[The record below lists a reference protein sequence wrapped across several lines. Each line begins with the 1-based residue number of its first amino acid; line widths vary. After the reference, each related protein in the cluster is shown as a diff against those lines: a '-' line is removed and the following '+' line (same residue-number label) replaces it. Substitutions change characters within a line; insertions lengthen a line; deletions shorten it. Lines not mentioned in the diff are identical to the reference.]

1 MANEPA
7 SSTTATWIM
16 AERYMR
22 HIVSI
27 RDAVDINKRAL
38 RNLKESIGLRGYR
51 ISDKVTGTKATDSL
65 EASTLELMERMDRIK
80 EDLPRFEADL
90 KEAMRPIQKL
100 SKADQALI
108 EREYLTPKTA
118 TLALPYRKA
127 KQHSVIDG
135 IELAEQ
141 ILAPRRAM
149 ERLYEV
155 LPPEWKIPKAL

>member
-22 HIVSI
+22 HVASI
-27 RDAVDINKRAL
+27 RDAIDINKRAL
-38 RNLKESIGLRGYR
+38 RNLKDSIGLRGYR
-51 ISDKVTGTKATDSL
+51 ISEKITGTKSTDGL
-65 EASTLELMERMDRIK
+65 EASTLELMERMDRIR

-108 EREYLTPKTA
+108 EREYLTPKTT
-118 TLALPYRKA
+118 TLALPYRKS
-127 KQHSVIDG
+127 KERNVIDA

-141 ILAPRRAM
+141 ILAPRRTM

-155 LPPEWKIPKAL
+155 LPPDWKIPKAI